1 MGKEQIEEMK
11 KKEERLEKEIAEAMS
26 QNRKLKEPL
35 QKARETNDELK
46 RHLANYEKDKRCL
59 KSSQTRLAAH
69 KEEMKELKW
78 EHEVLEQRFQKLQ
91 SERDELHANFVTAVQ
106 EVVQKANFKKLL
118 LERKVVALADSL
130 EKKDAQLNEILA
142 ASNLEPAALSA
153 VTRKLEDVLDGKNA
167 AIKDLQY
174 ELARVCKAH
183 NDVLRTYESRLKS
196 FGVPVEELGFKPLE
210 SAVAG
215 QQLGQGPA
223 GLVAAP
229 T

>member
-1 MGKEQIEEMK
+1 MKEEREILELRRRTEIHEIEERKNGQIHALMKNHEKSFSDIKNYYNDITLNNLALINSLKEQIEEMK

-46 RHLANYEKDKRCL
+46 RQLANYEKDKRCL
-59 KSSQTRLAAH
+59 KSSQTRLAAQ

-130 EKKDAQLNEILA
+130 EKKDAQVIIFTKTYGFYKFSSA
-142 ASNLEPAALSA
+142 QRNLGC
-153 VTRKLEDVLDGKNA
+153 V
-167 AIKDLQY
+167 
-174 ELARVCKAH
+174 
-183 NDVLRTYESRLKS
+183 
-196 FGVPVEELGFKPLE
+196 
-210 SAVAG
+210 
-215 QQLGQGPA
+215 
-223 GLVAAP
+223 
-229 T
+229 

>member
-1 MGKEQIEEMK
+1 MGTLRDELELKRKSEIHEIEERKNQQINQLMKNHEKAFADIKNYYNDITLNNLALINSLKEQIEDMK
-11 KKEERLEKEIAEAMS
+11 KNEERLEKEIAEAMS

-46 RHLANYEKDKRCL
+46 RQLANYEKDKRCL
-59 KSSQTRLAAH
+59 KSSQTRLAAQ

-142 ASNLEPAALSA
+142 ASNLEPAALSV
-153 VTRKLEDVLDGKNA
+153 VTRKLEDVLDAK
-167 AIKDLQY
+167 K
-174 ELARVCKAH
+174 
-183 NDVLRTYESRLKS
+183 
-196 FGVPVEELGFKPLE
+196 
-210 SAVAG
+210 
-215 QQLGQGPA
+215 
-223 GLVAAP
+223 
-229 T
+229 

>member
-1 MGKEQIEEMK
+1 MK

-46 RHLANYEKDKRCL
+46 RQLANYEKDKRCL
-59 KSSQTRLAAH
+59 KNSQTRLAAQ

-91 SERDELHANFVTAVQ
+91 SERDDLHANFVSSVQ

-142 ASNLEPAALSA
+142 ASNLEPAALSV
-153 VTRKLEDVLDGKNA
+153 VTRKLEDVLDAKNG